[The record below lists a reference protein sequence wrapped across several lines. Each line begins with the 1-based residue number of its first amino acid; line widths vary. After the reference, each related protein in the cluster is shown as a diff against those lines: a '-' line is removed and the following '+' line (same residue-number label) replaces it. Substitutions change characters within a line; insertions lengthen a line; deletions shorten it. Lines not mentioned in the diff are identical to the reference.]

1 MRRSLNVARLFQV
14 FPGGRGLRRAP
25 VPDGRD
31 PYAKEQT
38 MRHAIA
44 GTISTVAFALWATAA
59 AAAGF
64 QMTPA
69 VQAELDKQKTIVAT
83 WAAHPSVV
91 AAVVEQNRRGP
102 IAGMDNPKW
111 KVTRRSEPVV
121 TAFQTNPAGQ
131 FLKSQLDENK
141 AKFSEAF
148 LNAALGEKVA
158 FVEKTTSYIHKG
170 QPKFDVPFTTSKA
183 WQGAPEF
190 DESSQTYAIQI
201 SVPVMAEARPI
212 GVLVVGVNLSHL
224 ETIAKK

>member
-1 MRRSLNVARLFQV
+1 MRRLLNVPRLFQAL
-14 FPGGRGLRRAP
+14 PGGRGLRR
-25 VPDGRD
+25 VGIPDGRD
-31 PYAKEQT
+31 PHVKEKT

-44 GTISTVAFALWATAA
+44 GTIASVALALWTTAA

-69 VQAELDKQKTIVAT
+69 VQTELDKQKTVVAT
-83 WAAHPSVV
+83 WAAHPTVV

-102 IAGMDNPKW
+102 IVGMDNPKW
-111 KVTRRSEPVV
+111 KITRRSEPVV
-121 TAFQTNPAGQ
+121 TGLQTNAAGQ
-131 FLKSQLDENK
+131 YLKSQLDENK
-141 AKFSEAF
+141 GKFNEAF
-148 LNAALGEKVA
+148 LSASLGEKVA

-201 SVPVMAEARPI
+201 SVPVMVEARPI

-224 ETIAKK
+224 ESIAKK